1 MNSSKSSNSDALAN
15 GPRRFIVQAQDAGSR
30 LDKLLGGHP
39 AVVSREMARRLIEDG
54 TVRVNDNPCS
64 PSTRMRPGDV
74 VVFRIPPPAP
84 YGVAPEP
91 GELKILHEDDWLV
104 VVDKPAGVTMHPGPG
119 HPGGTLVNL
128 LLHHCSS
135 LSGVGGVRR
144 PGIVHRLDKDT
155 SGVVV
160 VAKHDRAH
168 QHLAAQFQSREIG
181 RTYVAVVIGQPPRD
195 SGIIDLPLAR
205 HPTNRLKRVVQPG
218 GKRAVTHW
226 RIERRVPPFSLLR
239 LRLETGRTHQ
249 IRVHLARQNW
259 PVVGDPLYGGARHRG
274 LQLAPPLRQVLE
286 RFNRQA
292 LHACQLAFD
301 HPESGERLHFE
312 SPLPEDMQELI
323 GAIDRHCQDNP
334 EI

>member
-1 MNSSKSSNSDALAN
+1 MSNSKSSSFED
-15 GPRRFIVQAQDAGSR
+15 GPSSSHRLVVQPGEAGLR
-30 LDKLLGGHP
+30 LDKLLSEHP
-39 AVVSREMARRLIEDG
+39 KIVSREMARRLIEEG
-54 TVRVNDNPCS
+54 AVILNQAPRS
-64 PSTRMRPGDV
+64 PSTRVRENDV
-74 VVFRIPPPAP
+74 VEFQVPPPATSALLP
-84 YGVAPEP
+84 QAGS
-91 GELKILHEDDWLV
+91 LHILYEDSWLAV
-104 VVDKPAGVTMHPGPG
+104 LDKSAGTPMHPGPG
-119 HPGGTLVNL
+119 HAKDTLVNY

-135 LSGVGGVRR
+135 LSGIGGVRR

-181 RTYVAVVIGQPPRD
+181 RAYVAVVIGQPPRD